1 MSESR
6 FTEIINGDRDNEQVV
21 FENDKFIVLTD
32 KYRRTSVGSICLVI
46 PKKRRR
52 NLLEL
57 TESESKELI
66 PIINLISK
74 SMQKAYS
81 CNGIRIWTAINK
93 EAGQSIFHCHIHIL
107 PCDSFNDRLIAN
119 FPGIYD
125 LKRRITGKHELAKSV
140 NYELAEKLRNEINTY
155 AQQWL

>member
-46 PKKRRR
+46 PKKRGR

-107 PCDSFNDRLIAN
+107 PFDSFNDRLIAN

-155 AQQWL
+155 AQ